1 MICWSIKTFCFPRL
15 GFQKFLHVSLGYN
28 IFGTI
33 SSFASTPHPLYFMT
47 AQFSPIQFFVTA
59 PLHKPTKFYAQNA
72 LCTLMNDSD
81 VIFAADFKNSTS
93 FLPSHHIFSLSAT
106 SIFFILT
113 NWTITFKI
121 SFRSWSH
128 YRLHLA
134 VLAHKFESFCH

>member
-15 GFQKFLHVSLGYN
+15 GFQKLHVSLGYN

-93 FLPSHHIFSLSAT
+93 FFAITSHFLSI
-106 SIFFILT
+106 SDFNFLYFDKLDHYIQDFFQILVPLST
-113 NWTITFKI
+113 TFGCSSTQI
-121 SFRSWSH
+121 
-128 YRLHLA
+128 
-134 VLAHKFESFCH
+134 